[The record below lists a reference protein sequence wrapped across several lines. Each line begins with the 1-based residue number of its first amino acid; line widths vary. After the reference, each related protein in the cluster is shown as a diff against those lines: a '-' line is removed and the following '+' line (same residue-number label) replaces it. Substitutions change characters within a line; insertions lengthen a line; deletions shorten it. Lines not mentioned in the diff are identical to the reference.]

1 MRLRRYIIIF
11 ILGTCQLFS
20 PFIYAESIVE
30 LMGLDGPAFI
40 IEVPGNK
47 ALTKLLTEELTH
59 QQTSNL
65 ELKQYTLPRKIARF
79 EKELLTKRL
88 RAEGYYAAIV
98 RSDITGK
105 KPIYYVNTGKAY
117 RIKTLTL
124 QADRHIKLPSQ
135 LTKLKLNH
143 TLSAQAVLQAQDELI
158 AFVRANNCLFE
169 VNVHYDAI
177 VHHDTH
183 TASLTFHVTPSPQV
197 TVNNITFSGL
207 DTIDPA
213 YMDKLVLIKKN
224 TCFKRHELSRLR
236 LELLQTNLLTSVDTK
251 LTLVD
256 DHTVDIDLMVTE
268 RAHRSISAGAG
279 YESDEGFGVSL
290 GWASRNLWGNAEQLA
305 LDARVYETSQ
315 SLSAALTLPHFYKK
329 NQIVTLFADL
339 EQTQTDAF
347 DSSTGLLGA
356 EITRQVHTH
365 VKARIGGDIDFS
377 EITETNESPDQVA
390 LISAPVSLEYDK
402 RDDELNPRS
411 GWIGAVRVRPYWD
424 WYEQSTRF
432 VKTTLAMSAYKTF
445 YKAYWQPTLA
455 FRSAT
460 GSISGLSKDD
470 VPASIRFYSGGGGS
484 VRGYPFQSIGP
495 YDEGEE
501 PDGGL
506 SLTEFS
512 FEARLRFSQNW
523 GAVFF
528 TDGGTV
534 YDKKIPDWGQD
545 LTWSVGLGVR
555 FYTSFAPIRVDIA
568 FPVNDRDTLED
579 PFQLY
584 ISIGQAF

>member
-1 MRLRRYIIIF
+1 MCLRRYIFIF
-11 ILGTCQLFS
+11 ALSAFQLAS
-20 PFIYAESIVE
+20 PSIQAESIVE
-30 LMGLDGPAFI
+30 LIGLNGPSFI

-47 ALTKLLTEELTH
+47 SLKKLLTDELT
-59 QQTSNL
+59 QQQISNL
-65 ELKQYTLPRKIARF
+65 ELKQYKHPSKIARF

-88 RAEGYYAAIV
+88 RAEGYYAAKV
-98 RSDITGK
+98 SSDITGK
-105 KPIYYVNTGKAY
+105 KPVYRVNAGEAY
-117 RIKTLTL
+117 HIKTLEL
-124 QADRHIKLPSQ
+124 RANENIKLPNK
-135 LTKLKLNH
+135 LTKLKLND
-143 TLSAQAVLQAQDELI
+143 TLNARAVLQAQEELI
-158 AFVRANNCLFE
+158 TFVRANNCLFE
-169 VNVHYDAI
+169 VNTNYDAT

-183 TASLTFHVTPSPQV
+183 TASLIFNVMPSPQA

-207 DTIDPA
+207 DKIDPA
-213 YMDKLVLIKKN
+213 YMNKLVLVEKN
-224 TCFKRHELSRLR
+224 ACFKRHELSRLR

-251 LTLVD
+251 LTLVGD
-256 DHTVDIDLMVTE
+256 NKVNIDLIVTE

-279 YESDEGFGVSL
+279 YESDEGFGASL
-290 GWASRNLWGNAEQLA
+290 GWESRNLWGNAEKLA
-305 LDARVYETSQ
+305 LGARLYETSQ

-356 EITRQVHTH
+356 EITRQVRTH
-365 VKARIGGDIDFS
+365 LKARVGGDIDFS
-377 EITETNESPDQVA
+377 EITEAGERPDQVA
-390 LISAPVSLEYDK
+390 LMSAPISLEYDK
-402 RDDELNPRS
+402 RDDELNPRL

-432 VKTTLAMSAYKTF
+432 IKTTLAISAYKTF
-445 YKAYWQPTLA
+445 YQTYWQPTLA
-455 FRSAT
+455 VRSAT
-460 GSISGLSKDD
+460 GSISGLAKDD

-512 FEARLRFSQNW
+512 FEARLRFNQNW
-523 GAVFF
+523 GAVLF

-534 YDKKIPDWGQD
+534 YDEKIPQWGQD
-545 LTWSVGLGVR
+545 VKWSVGLGVR

-568 FPVNDRDTLED
+568 LPVNDRDVLED

>member
-1 MRLRRYIIIF
+1 MRLRRYIFIF
-11 ILGTCQLFS
+11 TLGTCQLVS
-20 PFIYAESIVE
+20 PFMHAESIIE
-30 LMGLDGPAFI
+30 LIGLDGPAFI
-40 IEVPGNK
+40 IDVPGNK
-47 ALTKLLTEELTH
+47 SLTKLLTEELTQ

-65 ELKQYTLPRKIARF
+65 ELKQYTHPSKIARF
-79 EKELLTKRL
+79 EKELLIKRL
-88 RAEGYYAAIV
+88 RAEGYYAAKV
-98 RSDITGK
+98 SSDITGK
-105 KPIYYVNTGKAY
+105 KPVYHVNAGKAY
-117 RIKTLTL
+117 HIKTLEL
-124 QADRHIKLPSQ
+124 QADNTIKLPSK

-143 TLSAQAVLQAQDELI
+143 ILNAQAVLQAQDELT

-169 VNVHYDAI
+169 VSVNYDAI
-177 VHHDTH
+177 VHHDTQ
-183 TASLTFHVTPSPQV
+183 TASLIFHVTPSPQV

-207 DTIDPA
+207 DKINPI
-213 YMDKLVLIKKN
+213 YMDKLVLIEKN
-224 TCFKRHELSRLR
+224 ACFKRHELSRLR

-256 DHTVDIDLMVTE
+256 DSTVDINLMVTE

-279 YESDEGFGVSL
+279 YESDEGFGASL
-290 GWASRNLWGNAEQLA
+290 GWESRNLWGNAEKLA
-305 LDARVYETSQ
+305 LGARLYETNQ
-315 SLSAALTLPHFYKK
+315 NLSAALTLPHFYKK

-356 EITRQVHTH
+356 EITRQVRTH
-365 VKARIGGDIDFS
+365 LKARIGGDIDFS
-377 EITETNESPDQVA
+377 EITETGESPDQVA
-390 LISAPVSLEYDK
+390 LMSAPISLEYDK

-424 WYEQSTRF
+424 WYEHSTHF
-432 VKTTLAMSAYKTF
+432 IKTTLAISAYKTF
-445 YKAYWQPTLA
+445 YQTYWQPTLA
-455 FRSAT
+455 VRSAT
-460 GSISGLSKDD
+460 GSISGLGKDD

-512 FEARLRFSQNW
+512 FEARLRFNQNW

-534 YDKKIPDWGQD
+534 YDKKIPEWGQD
-545 LTWSVGLGVR
+545 VKWSVGLGVR
-555 FYTSFAPIRVDIA
+555 FYTSFAPIRLDVA
-568 FPVNDRDTLED
+568 FPVNDRDTLAD